1 MPPRPASAS
10 IRQPAM
16 WSPSRTSGIAIDC
29 GTRSFASVRRP
40 MQDTAARLRAA
51 VEGDAQ
57 RIRADLERLV
67 AIPSVAFD
75 GFPPEPLA
83 QAADAVEQLL
93 REAGGQYVRGV
104 AVPGDPPS
112 IYAEWAGPPQA

>member
-1 MPPRPASAS
+1 
-10 IRQPAM
+10 
-16 WSPSRTSGIAIDC
+16 
-29 GTRSFASVRRP
+29 
-40 MQDTAARLRAA
+40 LRAA
-51 VEGDAQ
+51 VEGDAH

-112 IYAEWAGPPQA
+112 IYAEWAGPPQAPTVLLYAHYDVQPAPREGWSGDPFDPVERDGRLYGRGAA